1 MSRLLLSGAR
11 VVDPEQEVI
20 TEQDLLIVGNKIE
33 KIADNIS
40 SDGVKKIDLS
50 DKLIL
55 PGLID
60 LHVHLREPGFKHK
73 ETIATGTEAAAKGG
87 FTSVVCMPNT
97 NPVLDNEPLIES
109 VVKRGE
115 EQGVVNVFPVGAITK
130 GSEGEELAEIGS
142 MSEAGIVAISDD
154 GNPVMN
160 SEMMRLALQ
169 YASDFDLPVISHC
182 EDENLAG
189 TGVVHEGY
197 YSTITGL
204 DPIPASAEETMVA
217 RDICL
222 AQETDSH
229 VHIAH
234 ISTKGAV
241 QLVREA
247 KAKGV
252 PVTCEVTPHHF
263 SLTDRAITSFNT
275 ATKVNPPLRSKEDV
289 AAIKE
294 GLKDGTIDVIATDH
308 APHAGSEKDV
318 EYDYAPFGISGLET
332 ALGLVITEL
341 INPGILSWSAA
352 VSKLTSNPAD
362 LLGLE
367 GGRLEEGAIADLIVI
382 DPEQNW
388 EVVPE
393 EFASK
398 GKNTPFAGVELTG
411 QNLLTIVDGEVVYNA
426 R

>member
-1 MSRLLLSGAR
+1 MSKLLLSGAR
-11 VVDPEQEVI
+11 VVDPEQEAI
-20 TEQDLLIVGNKIE
+20 IEQDVLIVGNKIE

-40 SDGVKKIDLS
+40 RDGVKKIDLS

-97 NPVLDNEPLIES
+97 NPVLDSEPLIES
-109 VVKRGE
+109 VVKRSK

-130 GSEGEELAEIGS
+130 GSQGEELAEIGS
-142 MSEAGIVAISDD
+142 MNEAGIVAISDD

-341 INPGILSWSAA
+341 INPGILSWTDA
-352 VSKLTSNPAD
+352 VSKLTSNPGD

-367 GGRLEEGAIADLIVI
+367 RGRLEEGALADLIVI
-382 DPEQNW
+382 DPEQSW

-411 QNLLTIVDGEVVYNA
+411 QNLLTIVDGEIVYNA

>member
-308 APHAGSEKDV
+308 APHAGSEKDI